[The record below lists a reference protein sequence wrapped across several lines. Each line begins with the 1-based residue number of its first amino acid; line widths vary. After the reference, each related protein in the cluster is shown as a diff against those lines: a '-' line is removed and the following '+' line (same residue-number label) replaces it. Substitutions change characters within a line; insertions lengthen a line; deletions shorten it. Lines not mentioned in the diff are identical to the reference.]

1 MNGPDRCPKCSGQ
14 MERGFIIDNTQG
26 GRLVSQWAPGAPVR
40 SFWTGTK
47 APDTLVPIGA
57 FRCGSCGFLESYAR
71 DEFAAQ

>member
-14 MERGFIIDNTQG
+14 MQRGFIIDNAQG

-40 SFWTGTK
+40 SFWFGTK
-47 APDTLVPIGA
+47 APDTLVPIGV
-57 FRCGSCGFLESYAR
+57 FRCAACGFLESYAR